1 MSALVGILLP
11 VRIETAF
18 DPHPAGCRLRVLVVP
33 DTPWID
39 RHDDTVR
46 ESELDAL
53 DRAWKESAGDFQ
65 SDAGL
70 RTFARFASAYGG
82 ARAAWLARRFPAVAG
97 ADGFRADRTDAK
109 IRQPDDP
116 PRGSVIRGLP
126 DEIEIWAVRAN
137 PPPGVPDRVRVITLQ
152 LTGKALRIELGG
164 GARAPEPGEEIF
176 TPSWDAAVD
185 AGLAADIELA
195 NVGLDPGDITVLY
208 AIGLG
213 EADPRP
219 LFQAHRDFG
228 ALSVLATGMPT
239 NTVAGEPAADLARD
253 SASWLRTVRAPDPSG
268 DEALLS
274 VTLTGKPA
282 AIAPLYA
289 PERIA
294 ASEPLPPEP
303 RAVLRQDDRAQRL
316 INVLWPA
323 LWGAN
328 LKDIWGIDAADP
340 DVVFRLGAWASACV
354 QPEGPLPP
362 IRIGDQP
369 YGILPTTSLARWDS
383 AGDAHDIE
391 PRLVA
396 NLRIARR
403 RWAARA
409 EAAGTIAGADA
420 DKVLSLLERLPV
432 TDRVMCT
439 IHMPLELAQIFMA
452 PNAPP
457 DKILDWWRHEA
468 ADALDLR
475 GGDPA
480 RAFVQYFEQTEL
492 ALPLVEPPR
501 PDADA
506 PWAGVP
512 GRSQFASALRWFQRT
527 FDAHLNLGIFDVEQ
541 RSSQP
546 QSLLYR
552 LIVHSAIVAASEV
565 VRAGKGLTGPV
576 GAGEGRLSKRF
587 APGVHPDALGA
598 GIADRMFRRLW
609 ESLDALA
616 DEDPRV
622 LERSFLATLD
632 AASHRI
638 DPWITGVA
646 WRRLRS
652 AAYQGERR
660 ALCAYGWV
668 DRPFRGSRGPT
679 RAGLLLAPSAAQ
691 ATAAVIMRDKAV
703 YDPAPAAGAL
713 PGTHRWDITFDS
725 ARVRLATRLAAEVR
739 IGAHIGEVLGREVER
754 IFAAKTAIDTLRDRY
769 RLHDSHQGRR
779 VCDGEKVLAKTP
791 AQLAAETGLVVRPD
805 QAARLSQLR
814 DAIDAYGDLLVADAV
829 FDVVSGRADTAGA
842 AMEAAAGLDLPPEID
857 VIRTPRSGHA
867 ASTVVLAVLPD
878 LDGPAPPGASPV
890 RLAEP
895 AFARYV
901 TSSFPAAAQWRW
913 TREDPVT
920 AADGSTSMVSRS
932 VALSELGLDPLDL
945 VVLDPEQVSGIVI
958 EHTRG
963 VAPGLHPRVRPNGSG
978 PELHA
983 RLRRLASI
991 FSGEPA
997 LPTRLAAEG
1006 QTIPRT
1012 GDQNVIDDL
1021 WARYL
1026 VLHEEALDLRQALDA
1041 IAIAVANPTDG
1052 GTELARAR
1060 RWGVVPVVPPET
1072 SGPVDQRR
1080 DLLRVAVETL
1090 DERLKKAPQASPEP
1104 AAGLTAERIA
1114 SAMGELVAPGGRVPV
1129 LSRIRRSQIARRRA
1143 PVPAATMIAEPF
1155 DAMSLDGNPGAGRN
1169 RIDRSWLEIV
1179 AAVRA
1184 PESRIEAYQFEAMVG
1199 RWPVL
1204 RAWSNWPG
1212 NPWRQGIPHER
1223 PIDVPPLPPLFV
1235 AYGPAQ
1241 TLDGAGDPSVAAVIL
1256 DAWVETIPSQE
1267 HTVTAAFGFNA
1278 PAARAPQSILVA
1290 VTPVDGVPLDV
1301 STLLDVVIETRE
1313 LAHARMAT
1321 ARDLTSLAAALPM
1334 TLVPTRYSDR
1344 AGLELGTWESQ

>member
-1 MSALVGILLP
+1 MSALVGVLLP

-18 DPHPAGCRLRVLVVP
+18 DPHPAGCRLRVLVMP

-53 DRAWKESAGDFQ
+53 DKAWKESAGTFQ
-65 SDAGL
+65 SEAGR
-70 RTFARFASAYGG
+70 RTFTRFASAYGG
-82 ARAAWLARRFPAVAG
+82 ARAAWLARRFPAVAE
-97 ADGFRADRTDAK
+97 ADGFRANRTGAK

-126 DEIEIWAVRAN
+126 DEIEIWAVREN
-137 PPPGVPDRVRVITLQ
+137 PPPGAPDRVRVTTLQ
-152 LTGKALRIELGG
+152 LTGKALRVELGG
-164 GARAPEPGEEIF
+164 DARPPEPGEEIF
-176 TPSWDAAVD
+176 TPSWDAALD
-185 AGLAADIELA
+185 AGLAADIELS
-195 NVGLDPGDITVLY
+195 NVGLDPGDISVLY

-213 EADPRP
+213 EDPRP

-228 ALSVLATGMPT
+228 ALSILATGMPT
-239 NTVAGEPAADLARD
+239 NTVAGERAADLARGG
-253 SASWLRTVRAPDPSG
+253 ASWVQTVRAPDPSG

-274 VTLTGKPA
+274 VALTGKPDA
-282 AIAPLYA
+282 VAPLYA
-289 PERIA
+289 PERIPA
-294 ASEPLPPEP
+294 AEPLPPEP
-303 RAVLRQDDRAQRL
+303 RAVLRQDDRSQRL

-323 LWGAN
+323 LWCAN

-340 DVVFRLGAWASACV
+340 DIAFRLGTWASDCV

-369 YGILPTTSLARWDS
+369 YGILPATSLARWDS
-383 AGDAHDIE
+383 VGDTLNVE
-391 PRLVA
+391 PRLVS
-396 NLRIARR
+396 NLRSARR
-403 RWAARA
+403 RWAGRA

-432 TDRVMCT
+432 TDRLMCT
-439 IHMPLELAQIFMA
+439 LHMPLELAQIFMA

-457 DKILDWWRHEA
+457 DSILDWWRHEA

-501 PDADA
+501 PDAGD

-512 GRSQFASALRWFQRT
+512 GRSQFASALRWFKRT
-527 FDAHLNLGIFDVEQ
+527 FDPHLNVGIFDVER

-546 QSLLYR
+546 RSLLYR

-565 VRAGKGLTGPV
+565 VRASKGLTGPI
-576 GAGEGRLSKRF
+576 GAGEGRLSQRF
-587 APGVHPDALGA
+587 APGVHPNDLGA

-609 ESLDALA
+609 ESLEALA

-652 AAYQGERR
+652 PAYQGERR

-668 DRPFRGSRGPT
+668 DRPFRGQRGPT
-679 RAGLLLAPSAAQ
+679 RAGLLLAPSVAQ
-691 ATAAVIMRDKAV
+691 ANAAVIMRDKAV

-713 PGTHRWDITFDS
+713 PGTRRWDITFDS

-769 RLHDSHQGRR
+769 RLHDSHEGRR
-779 VCDGEKVLAKTP
+779 VCDGEKVLARAP
-791 AQLAAETGLVVRPD
+791 AQLASETGLVIRPD
-805 QAARLSQLR
+805 QAQRLSELR
-814 DAIDAYGDLLVADAV
+814 DAVDTYGDLLVADAV
-829 FDVVSGRADTAGA
+829 FDVVSGRGHTAGA

-857 VIRTPRSGHA
+857 VIRTPRSGRA
-867 ASTVVLAVLPD
+867 ASTVVIAVLPD
-878 LDGPAPPGASPV
+878 LDGPAPAGASPV

-901 TSSFPAAAQWRW
+901 TASFPAAAQWKW

-920 AADGSTSMVSRS
+920 AAGGSTTMVPKS
-932 VALSELGLDPLDL
+932 VSLSDLGLEPLDL
-945 VVLDPEQVSGIVI
+945 VVLDPEQVAGIVI

-963 VAPGLHPRVRPNGSG
+963 LPPRLHPRVRPDGSG

-991 FSGEPA
+991 FRGEPA
-997 LPTRLAAEG
+997 LPTMLAAEG
-1006 QTIPRT
+1006 QAVPRT
-1012 GDQNVIDDL
+1012 DDQTVVDDL
-1021 WARYL
+1021 WTRYL
-1026 VLHEEALDLRQALDA
+1026 ALHEEALDLRQALDA
-1041 IAIAVANPTDG
+1041 VAVAIANPTDG
-1052 GTELARAR
+1052 GAELARAR
-1060 RWGVVPVVPPET
+1060 RWGVVPVMPPET
-1072 SGPVDQRR
+1072 SSPVNQRR
-1080 DLLRVAVETL
+1080 DMLRFAIETL
-1090 DERLKKAPQASPEP
+1090 DERLKKAPSASPHP
-1104 AAGLTAERIA
+1104 AADLTAERIA
-1114 SAMGELVAPGGRVPV
+1114 SAIGELLAPGGRVPV
-1129 LSRIRRSQIARRRA
+1129 LSRVRRSQIARRRA
-1143 PVPAATMIAEPF
+1143 QAAAPAMIAEPF
-1155 DAMSLDGNPGAGRN
+1155 EAMPLDGNPGAGRN
-1169 RIDRSWLEIV
+1169 RIDRSWLEII

-1199 RWPVL
+1199 GWPAL

-1212 NPWRQGIPHER
+1212 NAWRQGVPHDR
-1223 PIDVPPLPPLFV
+1223 AIDVPPLPTLFV
-1235 AYGPAQ
+1235 AYGAAQ
-1241 TLDGAGDPSVAAVIL
+1241 TLDGAGDPSVAAVIV

-1267 HTVTAAFGFNA
+1267 QTVTAAFGFNA

-1301 STLLDVVIETRE
+1301 PTLLEVVIETRE